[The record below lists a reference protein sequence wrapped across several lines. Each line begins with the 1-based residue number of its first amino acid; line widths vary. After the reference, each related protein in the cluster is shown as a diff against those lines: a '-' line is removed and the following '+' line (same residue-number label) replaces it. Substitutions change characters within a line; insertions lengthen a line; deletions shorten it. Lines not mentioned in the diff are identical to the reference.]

1 MTVEKLELYLVG
13 GAVRDD
19 LLELPCEERDWV
31 VVGAT
36 REQML
41 ELGFK
46 QVGRDFPVFL
56 HPQTGEEYALART
69 ERKTGHGYSGFSVH
83 AAPEV
88 TLEED
93 LLRRDLTINAMA
105 RDPDGRL
112 IDPFGG
118 QKDLQRRQLRHVSGR
133 FVEDPLRVLRAAR
146 FAARLQPLG
155 FTIATETER
164 LMAQISASGE
174 LGFLAAER
182 LWKEMEKALPSPAP
196 ATFFQVLEDCGALA
210 ALCPAWHPCPED
222 LRHLSDSAV
231 LSERSSVR
239 YAALLARQPLA
250 VIEQVNECFKAPA
263 GHRELALISSRHG
276 ADCHCKTG
284 DQALALLEGADAWRR
299 SRRFAD
305 FLLVCRAAF
314 DLGADEQ
321 ERLQQ
326 AARATAR
333 INTKAWR
340 AQRLGGPA
348 MGERVR
354 QARREKLQAWYQRDS
369 DPFDPVD

>member
-1 MTVEKLELYLVG
+1 MTVEELELYLVG

-36 REQML
+36 RAQML

-69 ERKTGHGYSGFSVH
+69 ERKSGHGYTGFSVH
-83 AAPEV
+83 AAAEV
-88 TLEED
+88 SLEED

-105 RDPDGRL
+105 RGRDGRL

-155 FTIATETER
+155 FTIATETLR
-164 LMAQISASGE
+164 LMSQIAASGE
-174 LGFLAAER
+174 LGFLPAER
-182 LWKEMEKALPSPAP
+182 LWIEMEKALPGPEP
-196 ATFFQVLEDCGALA
+196 ATFFRVLEDCGALA
-210 ALCPAWHPCPED
+210 ALCPAWHPDPED
-222 LRHLSDSAV
+222 LRHLSDSAA

-263 GHRELALISSRHG
+263 RHRELALISSRHG
-276 ADCHCKTG
+276 AHCHCKTA
-284 DQALALLEGADAWRR
+284 DQALALLEGVDAWRR

-314 DLGADEQ
+314 ALGDVEQ
-321 ERLQQ
+321 EQLQQ

-333 INTKAWR
+333 INTTAWR
-340 AQRLGGPA
+340 AQNLGGPV

-354 QARREKLQAWYQRDS
+354 QARREKLLAWYQRGQS
-369 DPFDPVD
+369 H